1 MTDDPIT
8 GESITGESITGESI
22 TGDPIPD
29 DYDLVTSRD
38 VTELLHCLG
47 HLHWGI
53 HGNDTTERTAFLHR
67 KAELFTRIANQHAR
81 RDPIYSAEVRQL
93 AANARTAAAEL
104 QLPTQRVGPDQKR
117 TSDRPPTQSGAKSQ
131 ENTGASS
138 G

>member
-1 MTDDPIT
+1 MTEDPFT
-8 GESITGESITGESI
+8 DESI

-29 DYDLVTSRD
+29 DYDLVTSLD

-67 KAELFTRIANQHAR
+67 KAELFTRIANQHAQ

-93 AANARTAAAEL
+93 AANA
-104 QLPTQRVGPDQKR
+104 D
-117 TSDRPPTQSGAKSQ
+117 
-131 ENTGASS
+131 GASRKCPDVLSESAQLRAGLRLPVS
-138 G
+138 GVGLQEAGPC